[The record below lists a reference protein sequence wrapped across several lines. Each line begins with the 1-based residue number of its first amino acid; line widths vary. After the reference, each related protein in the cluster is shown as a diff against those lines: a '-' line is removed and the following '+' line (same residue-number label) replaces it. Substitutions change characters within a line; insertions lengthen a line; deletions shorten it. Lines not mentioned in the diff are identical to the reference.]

1 MNPASLDL
9 VNMLVAESDITLTF
23 AVDIFVG
30 KEPAI
35 PNDCV
40 TVFDTPGKPAG
51 LDLKGNTKYYFPS
64 CQIRVRNTGYTAG
77 WNLINQIKELLH
89 GEHHNEVWG
98 SMKYQKIEC
107 VQEPFLLDWD
117 EKGRARFVTTFNIE
131 RITT

>member
-9 VNMLVAESDITLTF
+9 VNMLVAESDIALTF

-30 KEPAI
+30 KEPSL

-51 LDLKGNTKYYFPS
+51 LDLKGNTKYYFPA
-64 CQIRVRNTGYTAG
+64 CQIRVRNTGYMAG
-77 WNLINQIKELLH
+77 WALINQIKELLH
-89 GEHHNEVWG
+89 GGYVNEVWG
-98 SMKYQKIEC
+98 SMKYLKIEC

-117 EKGRARFVTTFNIE
+117 EKGRVRFVTTFNIQ
-131 RITT
+131 RTTT